1 MLLLLLLLLII
12 DLVIMTLLVLL
23 ASSSVWLM
31 MVLSA
36 TPEAFRSA
44 LIQLFLTFDVTDD
57 RFILLLSYVYG
68 DYYECASEAIIIAN
82 K

>member
-1 MLLLLLLLLII
+1 
-12 DLVIMTLLVLL
+12 MTLLVLL
-23 ASSSVWLM
+23 ASSSVWLIA
-31 MVLSA
+31 LST

-57 RFILLLSYVYG
+57 RFIRLLSYVYD
-68 DYYECASEAIIIAN
+68 DYYECASEAIIITN